1 MSTRHSFYDRQHIKF
16 RYGPLSQK
24 TLHNVLKRELVE
36 QFGFENMG
44 LIADGLIHRFLEIL
58 ADFDPKH
65 HALLPGQVLW
75 LAVSRRDRSRI
86 DQPLWRSKLV
96 PVRLTLLDPE
106 DFVQAADG
114 TPWDDLR
121 ERRAVRVLKQ
131 AYQQGG
137 VLGQHDVAV
146 LLGLSQATVS
156 RLIHHYQQRTGDV
169 LPFRGTVH
177 DLGRTLTHKRQAVE
191 WKLQGLLT
199 QEIAR
204 RIHHT
209 PEAVDAYLT
218 DFERVYQLHRD
229 GKTLIQI
236 AFLTRIA
243 QSVVRQYIDLIDEY
257 EISEDR
263 LQKLRRDGPAPA
275 RQNGQPPRQQKPKG
289 HRNGQTP
296 RRKAQ

>member
-1 MSTRHSFYDRQHIKF
+1 MNSFYERQHIKF
-16 RYGPLSQK
+16 RYGPLAQK

-58 ADFDPKH
+58 EDFDPKRRT
-65 HALLPGQVLW
+65 LLPGQVLW

-86 DQPLWRSKLV
+86 DQPMWRSKLL
-96 PVRLTLLDPE
+96 PVRLTLLHPD
-106 DFVQAADG
+106 DLVQASQG
-114 TPWDDLR
+114 TAWDDLR
-121 ERRAVRVLKQ
+121 ERRVVRLLKE
-131 AYQQGG
+131 AYDQGG
-137 VLGQHDVAV
+137 VLGQHDVGV

-156 RLIHHYQQRTGDV
+156 RLIRSYQQRTGEL
-169 LPFRGTVH
+169 LPYRGTVH
-177 DLGRTLTHKRQAVE
+177 DLGRTLTHKRQAGE
-191 WKLQGLLT
+191 GRLQGLLT

-229 GKTLIQI
+229 AKTLVQI

-243 QSVVRQYIDLIDEY
+243 QSVVQQYIDLIDEY
-257 EISEDR
+257 EITEAR
-263 LQKLRRDGPAPA
+263 LQELRRQQPPKTKH
-275 RQNGQPPRQQKPKG
+275 NGQAVRQDKGRRNAPTRPRKV
-289 HRNGQTP
+289 
-296 RRKAQ
+296 

>member
-1 MSTRHSFYDRQHIKF
+1 MNSFYERQHIKF
-16 RYGPLSQK
+16 RYGPLAQK

-44 LIADGLIHRFLEIL
+44 LIADGLIGRFLEIL
-58 ADFDPKH
+58 KDFDPQRPL
-65 HALLPGQVLW
+65 LLPGQVLW
-75 LAVSRRDRSRI
+75 LAVSRRDRTRL

-96 PVRLTLLDPE
+96 PVRLTLLDAE
-106 DFVQAADG
+106 DLVEASDG
-114 TPWDDLR
+114 TSWEDLR
-121 ERRAVRVLKQ
+121 ERRAVRLLKQ
-131 AYQQGG
+131 AYEQGG

-146 LLGLSQATVS
+146 LLGLGQSTVS
-156 RLIHHYQQRTGDV
+156 RLIRQYQQRTGEV

-191 WKLQGLLT
+191 GRLQGLLT

-209 PEAVDAYLT
+209 PEAVDAYLI

-229 GKTLIQI
+229 GKTLAQI

-243 QSVVRQYIDLIDEY
+243 QSVVRQYIALIDEY
-257 EISEDR
+257 QITETR
-263 LQKLRRDGPAPA
+263 VQQLRGQHSPPPCT
-275 RQNGQPPRQQKPKG
+275 NGKRSRPKT
-289 HRNGQTP
+289 RNEEHNGRP
-296 RRKAQ
+296 SRRKVQ

>member
-1 MSTRHSFYDRQHIKF
+1 MNSFYERQHIKF
-16 RYGPLSQK
+16 RYGPLAQK

-36 QFGFENMG
+36 QFGFEHMG

-58 ADFDPKH
+58 EDFDPKRRT
-65 HALLPGQVLW
+65 LLPGQVLW
-75 LAVSRRDRSRI
+75 LAVSRRDRGRL

-96 PVRLTLLDPE
+96 PVRLTLLDP
-106 DFVQAADG
+106 DDLLQASDG
-114 TPWDDLR
+114 TRWDDLR
-121 ERRAVRVLKQ
+121 QRRIVRLLKQ

-137 VLGQHDVAV
+137 VLGQHDVGV

-156 RLIHHYQQRTGDV
+156 RLIRNYQKRHREV

-218 DFERVYQLHRD
+218 DFERVYQLHGD
-229 GKTLIQI
+229 GKTIVQI

-243 QSVVRQYIDLIDEY
+243 QSVVRQYIELIDEY
-257 EISEDR
+257 EITETR
-263 LQKLRRDGPAPA
+263 LEQLRRDRQARR
-275 RQNGQPPRQQKPKG
+275 RQNGQPPHKG
-289 HRNGQTP
+289 RRHGQT
-296 RRKAQ
+296 RRRQVQ

>member
-1 MSTRHSFYDRQHIKF
+1 VNSFYARQQIKF
-16 RYGPLSQK
+16 RYGPLAQK

-44 LIADGLIHRFLEIL
+44 LIADGLVHRLLEIL
-58 ADFDPKH
+58 EDYDPKRRI
-65 HALLPGQVLW
+65 LLPGQVLW
-75 LAVSRRDRSRI
+75 LAVSRGDRSRL

-96 PVRLTLLDPE
+96 PVRLTLLDP
-106 DFVQAADG
+106 DDLLQASDG
-114 TPWDDLR
+114 TRWDDLR
-121 ERRAVRVLKQ
+121 ERRVVRLLKQ
-131 AYQQGG
+131 AYEQGG

-156 RLIHHYQQRTGDV
+156 RLIRNYQRRSGEV

-199 QEIAR
+199 EEIAR

-218 DFERVYQLHRD
+218 DFERVYQLHGD
-229 GKTLIQI
+229 GKTIVQI

-243 QSVVRQYIDLIDEY
+243 QSVVRQYIELIDDY
-257 EISEDR
+257 EITETR
-263 LQKLRRDGPAPA
+263 LEQLRRDRPAKR
-275 RQNGQPPRQQKPKG
+275 RQNGPPQQKG
-289 HRNGQTP
+289 RRDGQTG
-296 RRKAQ
+296 RRKV

>member
-1 MSTRHSFYDRQHIKF
+1 MNSFYQRQQIKF
-16 RYGPLSQK
+16 RYGPLAQK

-36 QFGFENMG
+36 QFGFEHMG
-44 LIADGLIHRFLEIL
+44 LIADGLIHRFLQIL
-58 ADFDPKH
+58 EDFDPKRRT
-65 HALLPGQVLW
+65 LLPGQVVW
-75 LAVSRRDRSRI
+75 LAVSRRDRSRL

-96 PVRLTLLDPE
+96 PVRLTLLDP
-106 DFVQAADG
+106 DDLVQASDG
-114 TPWDDLR
+114 TRWDDLR
-121 ERRAVRVLKQ
+121 QQRIVRLLKQ
-131 AYQQGG
+131 AYEQGG

-156 RLIHHYQQRTGDV
+156 RLIRNYQKRSGEV

-218 DFERVYQLHRD
+218 DFERVYQLHGD
-229 GKTLIQI
+229 GKTVVQI
-236 AFLTRIA
+236 AFFTRIA
-243 QSVVRQYIDLIDEY
+243 QSVVREYIQLIDEY
-257 EISEDR
+257 EITETH
-263 LQKLRRDGPAPA
+263 LEQLRRDRQAKP
-275 RQNGQPPRQQKPKG
+275 RQNGPPQQKG
-289 HRNGQTP
+289 RRHGQTR
-296 RRKAQ
+296 RRKVQ

>member
-1 MSTRHSFYDRQHIKF
+1 MSSFYQRQHIKF
-16 RYGPLSQK
+16 RYGPLAQK

-58 ADFDPKH
+58 EDFDPQRRS
-65 HALLPGQVLW
+65 LLPGEVLW
-75 LAVSRRDRSRI
+75 LGVSRRDRSRL

-96 PVRLTLLDPE
+96 PVRLTLLDPDDLVE
-106 DFVQAADG
+106 ASQG
-114 TPWDDLR
+114 TAWEDLR
-121 ERRAVRVLKQ
+121 ERRIVRLLKQ
-131 AYQQGG
+131 AYEQGG
-137 VLGQHDVAV
+137 VLGQHDVGV

-156 RLIHHYQQRTGDV
+156 RLIRRYQQRTGEV

-191 WKLQGLLT
+191 GRLQGLLT

-229 GKTLIQI
+229 GKTPAQI

-243 QSVVRQYIDLIDEY
+243 HSVVKQYLELIDEY
-257 EISEDR
+257 EISEAR
-263 LQKLRRDGPAPA
+263 LEQLRPQQPAKLKAKRNRQPTPQKDNKGGRR
-275 RQNGQPPRQQKPKG
+275 
-289 HRNGQTP
+289 GQT
-296 RRKAQ
+296 RRGKVQ

>member
-1 MSTRHSFYDRQHIKF
+1 MSSFYQRQHIKF
-16 RYGPLSQK
+16 RYGPLAQK

-58 ADFDPKH
+58 EDFDPQRRS
-65 HALLPGQVLW
+65 LLPGEVLW
-75 LAVSRRDRSRI
+75 LGVSRRDRSRL

-96 PVRLTLLDPE
+96 PVRLTLLDPDDLVE
-106 DFVQAADG
+106 ASQG
-114 TPWDDLR
+114 TAWEDLR
-121 ERRAVRVLKQ
+121 ERRIVRLLKQ
-131 AYQQGG
+131 AYEQGG
-137 VLGQHDVAV
+137 VLGQHDVGV

-156 RLIHHYQQRTGDV
+156 RLIRRYQQRTGEV

-191 WKLQGLLT
+191 GRLQGLLT

-229 GKTLIQI
+229 GKTPAQI

-243 QSVVRQYIDLIDEY
+243 HSVVKQYLELIDEY
-257 EISEDR
+257 EISEAR
-263 LQKLRRDGPAPA
+263 LEQLRPQQPAKLKAKRNRQPTPQKDSQGRRP
-275 RQNGQPPRQQKPKG
+275 G
-289 HRNGQTP
+289 HS
-296 RRKAQ
+296 RRGKVQ

>member
-1 MSTRHSFYDRQHIKF
+1 MNSFYERQHIKF
-16 RYGPLSQK
+16 RYGPLAQK

-44 LIADGLIHRFLEIL
+44 LIADGLIHRFLQIL
-58 ADFDPKH
+58 EDFDAKRRI
-65 HALLPGQVLW
+65 LLPGQVLW
-75 LAVSRRDRSRI
+75 LAVSRRDRSRL

-96 PVRLTLLDPE
+96 PVWLTLLDPE
-106 DFVQAADG
+106 DLIQASNG
-114 TPWDDLR
+114 TRWDDLR
-121 ERRAVRVLKQ
+121 QRRIVRLLKQ

-146 LLGLSQATVS
+146 LLGLSQATAS
-156 RLIHHYQQRTGDV
+156 RLIRNYQKRSGEV

-218 DFERVYQLHRD
+218 DFERVYQLHGD
-229 GKTLIQI
+229 GKTVVQI

-243 QSVVRQYIDLIDEY
+243 QSVVREYIELIEEY
-257 EISEDR
+257 EISETR
-263 LQKLRRDGPAPA
+263 LEQLRRD
-275 RQNGQPPRQQKPKG
+275 RQAKRRHNGQPPQKGRRHGQKRQCKVQ
-289 HRNGQTP
+289 
-296 RRKAQ
+296 

>member
-1 MSTRHSFYDRQHIKF
+1 MNSFYERQHIKF
-16 RYGPLSQK
+16 RYGPLAQK

-58 ADFDPKH
+58 ADFDPKQRT
-65 HALLPGQVLW
+65 LLPGQALW
-75 LAVSRRDRSRI
+75 LAVSRHDRARL
-86 DQPLWRSKLV
+86 DQPMWRSKLL

-106 DFVQAADG
+106 DLVQASQG
-114 TPWDDLR
+114 TGWEDLR
-121 ERRAVRVLKQ
+121 ERRVVRMLKQ
-131 AYQQGG
+131 AYDQGG
-137 VLGQHDVAV
+137 VLGQHDVGV
-146 LLGLSQATVS
+146 LLGLSQTTVS
-156 RLIHHYQQRTGDV
+156 RLIHSYQQRTGEV

-191 WKLQGLLT
+191 GRLQGLLT

-229 GKTLIQI
+229 GKTLAQI

-243 QSVVRQYIDLIDEY
+243 QSVVREYLDLIDEY
-257 EISEDR
+257 EITEAR
-263 LQKLRRDGPAPA
+263 LQELH
-275 RQNGQPPRQQKPKG
+275 RQQPPKTRPKARPVRQDKARRNG
-289 HRNGQTP
+289 HRG
-296 RRKAQ
+296 RRQV

>member
-1 MSTRHSFYDRQHIKF
+1 MNSFYARQHIKF
-16 RYGPLSQK
+16 RYGPLAQK

-36 QFGFENMG
+36 QFGFEHMG

-58 ADFDPKH
+58 EDFDPKRRT
-65 HALLPGQVLW
+65 LLPGQVLW
-75 LAVSRRDRSRI
+75 LAVSRRDRGRL

-96 PVRLTLLDPE
+96 PVRLTLLDPDDLLE
-106 DFVQAADG
+106 ASHG
-114 TPWDDLR
+114 TRWDDLR
-121 ERRAVRVLKQ
+121 QRRIVRLLKQ
-131 AYQQGG
+131 AHEQGG
-137 VLGQHDVAV
+137 VLGQHDVGV

-156 RLIHHYQQRTGDV
+156 RLIRNYQKRHREV

-218 DFERVYQLHRD
+218 DFERVYQLHGD
-229 GKTLIQI
+229 GKTVVQI
-236 AFLTRIA
+236 AFFTRIA
-243 QSVVRQYIDLIDEY
+243 QSVVRQYIELIDQY
-257 EISEDR
+257 EITETR
-263 LQKLRRDGPAPA
+263 LEQLRGDPQA
-275 RQNGQPPRQQKPKG
+275 RRRENRPPQQKG
-289 HRNGQTP
+289 RRHGQT
-296 RRKAQ
+296 RQRKV

>member
-1 MSTRHSFYDRQHIKF
+1 MNSFYERQHIKF

-44 LIADGLIHRFLEIL
+44 LIAEGLIHRFLEIL

-65 HALLPGQVLW
+65 RTLLPGQALW

-106 DFVQAADG
+106 DLAQASDG

-121 ERRAVRVLKQ
+121 ERRAVRLLQQ
-131 AYQQGG
+131 AYEQGG

-146 LLGLSQATVS
+146 LLGLSQSTVS
-156 RLIHHYQQRTGDV
+156 RLIHQYQQRTGEV

-229 GKTLIQI
+229 GKTLVQI
-236 AFLTRIA
+236 AFFTRIA
-243 QSVVRQYIDLIDEY
+243 QSVVRQYIDLIEEY
-257 EISEDR
+257 EITETR
-263 LQKLRRDGPAPA
+263 LHQLRRDDPD
-275 RQNGQPPRQQKPKG
+275 K
-289 HRNGQTP
+289 P
-296 RRKAQ
+296 RRNRQPRRPEKGKGRSNGKTNGGKVQ

>member
-1 MSTRHSFYDRQHIKF
+1 MTSLYERQDIKF
-16 RYGPLSQK
+16 RYGPLAQK
-24 TLHNVLKRELVE
+24 TLHNMLKRELVE

-58 ADFDPKH
+58 EDFDPKRRVMF
-65 HALLPGQVLW
+65 PGQVLW
-75 LAVSRRDRSRI
+75 LAVSRRDRARL

-96 PVRLTLLDPE
+96 PVRLTLLHPDE
-106 DFVQAADG
+106 LQQASRG
-114 TPWDDLR
+114 TSWKALR
-121 ERRAVRVLKQ
+121 EGRVVRLLEE

-146 LLGLSQATVS
+146 LLGLSQSVVS
-156 RLIHHYQQRTGDV
+156 RLIRDYQRRTDKV

-191 WKLQGLLT
+191 LMLQGLLT

-209 PEAVDAYLT
+209 PEAVDAYLI

-229 GKTLIQI
+229 GKTMPQI
-236 AFLTRIA
+236 TFLTRIA
-243 QSVVRQYIDLIDEY
+243 QSVVRQYIQLIADY
-257 EISEDR
+257 EITEAR
-263 LQKLRRDGPAPA
+263 VEKLR
-275 RQNGQPPRQQKPKG
+275 GQRQQKKQTSKRKPPKKAS
-289 HRNGQTP
+289 TP
-296 RRKAQ
+296 SRARKGKA

>member
-1 MSTRHSFYDRQHIKF
+1 MNSFYERQHIKF
-16 RYGPLSQK
+16 RYGPLAQK

-58 ADFDPKH
+58 EDFDPKRRT
-65 HALLPGQVLW
+65 LLPGQVLW
-75 LAVSRRDRSRI
+75 LAVSRRHRGRL

-96 PVRLTLLDPE
+96 PVRL
-106 DFVQAADG
+106 
-114 TPWDDLR
+114 
-121 ERRAVRVLKQ
+121 
-131 AYQQGG
+131 
-137 VLGQHDVAV
+137 
-146 LLGLSQATVS
+146 SQATVS
-156 RLIHHYQQRTGDV
+156 RLIRNYQKRHREV

-218 DFERVYQLHRD
+218 DFERVYQLHGD
-229 GKTLIQI
+229 GKPIVQI
-236 AFLTRIA
+236 AFFTRIA
-243 QSVVRQYIDLIDEY
+243 QSVVRQYIELIDEY
-257 EISEDR
+257 EITETR
-263 LQKLRRDGPAPA
+263 LEQLRRDRQARR
-275 RQNGQPPRQQKPKG
+275 RQNGQPPHKG
-289 HRNGQTP
+289 RRHGQT
-296 RRKAQ
+296 RRRQVQ

>member
-1 MSTRHSFYDRQHIKF
+1 MNSFYERQHIKF
-16 RYGPLSQK
+16 RYGPLAQK

-44 LIADGLIHRFLEIL
+44 LIADGLIQRFLEIL
-58 ADFDPKH
+58 ADFDPQQRT
-65 HALLPGQVLW
+65 LLPGQALW
-75 LAVSRRDRSRI
+75 LAVSRRDRARL
-86 DQPLWRSKLV
+86 DQPMWRCKLL

-106 DFVQAADG
+106 DLVQASQG
-114 TPWDDLR
+114 TAWEDLR
-121 ERRAVRVLKQ
+121 ERRVVRLLKQ
-131 AYQQGG
+131 AYDQGG
-137 VLGQHDVAV
+137 VLGQHDVGV

-156 RLIHHYQQRTGDV
+156 RLIRGYQQRTGEV

-191 WKLQGLLT
+191 GRLQGLLT

-229 GKTLIQI
+229 GKTLAQI

-243 QSVVRQYIDLIDEY
+243 QSVVREYLDLIDQY
-257 EISEDR
+257 EITEAR
-263 LQKLRRDGPAPA
+263 CGQLRNPHAPPS
-275 RQNGQPPRQQKPKG
+275 NGQPARAKPG
-289 HRNGQTP
+289 RRHGPTR
-296 RRKAQ
+296 RRKVQ

>member
-1 MSTRHSFYDRQHIKF
+1 MNSFYERQHIKF
-16 RYGPLSQK
+16 RYGPLAQK

-44 LIADGLIHRFLEIL
+44 LIADGLIRRFLEIL
-58 ADFDPKH
+58 EDFDPKRPL
-65 HALLPGQVLW
+65 LLPGQVLW
-75 LAVSRRDRSRI
+75 LAVSRRDRTRL

-96 PVRLTLLDPE
+96 PVRLTLLDAE
-106 DFVQAADG
+106 DLVEASDG

-121 ERRAVRVLKQ
+121 QRRAVRLLKQ
-131 AYQQGG
+131 AYEQGG

-146 LLGLSQATVS
+146 LLGLSQATIS
-156 RLIHHYQQRTGDV
+156 RLIRQYQQRTGEV

-191 WKLQGLLT
+191 GRLQGLLT

-209 PEAVDAYLT
+209 PEAVDAYLI

-243 QSVVRQYIDLIDEY
+243 QSVVRQYIAMIDEY
-257 EISEDR
+257 EITETR
-263 LQKLRRDGPAPA
+263 VRQLRSQHFPTPCTRGKPSRPKICKGEH
-275 RQNGQPPRQQKPKG
+275 NGRPS
-289 HRNGQTP
+289 
-296 RRKAQ
+296 RRRVQ